1 MAYNNLSGT
10 VILPELLTTQLDLS
24 PGSMVSG
31 NLSTSDGADIVNVPR
46 LNNAVAGAI
55 VTNVG
60 GDFNTLTTNGN
71 LIFDGTTLT
80 ILGNLTASINISAS
94 AFYGDGSNLT
104 GISAGGGGTGGGIFT
119 ELTVDKAF
127 TTSSVQIGSNAT
139 PNNQLSVAGSSF
151 LSGAVVHKRVTTTS
165 NYTISATD
173 YYICADT
180 TGGELKLTLPQA
192 STITSGQ
199 TFIIKDE
206 GGASESNPITVSGSA
221 ADQIDGQNMIILESP
236 YAAISIYCNG
246 INKYFIY

>member
-10 VILPELLTTQLDLS
+10 VILPRLLKTQLDLS

-31 NLSTSDGADIVNVPR
+31 NLSTSDGSDIINIPR
-46 LNNAVAGAI
+46 VATPNANSLVI
-55 VTNVG
+55 NTG
-60 GDFNTLTTNGN
+60 GDANDLRCETELT
-71 LIFDGTTLT
+71 FDGTTLT
-80 ILGNLTASINISAS
+80 ILGNVTASINISAS

-104 GISAGGGGTGGGIFT
+104 NVSAGGGTGGGIFT
-119 ELTVDKAF
+119 ELTIDKAF

-151 LSGAVVHKRVTTTS
+151 LSGVVVHKRITTTS
-165 NYTISATD
+165 NYTINATD

-180 TGGELKLTLPQA
+180 TAGELKLTLPQA

-221 ADQIDGQNMIILESP
+221 ADQIDGQNMILLESP